1 MDTDRR
7 TRRAGWHALRA
18 RLRELLSPEAYAS
31 APDYGPSA
39 PTSDR
44 EQWFRQFD
52 RVRDLLE
59 QTREVVASRG
69 WSGSGSWFLLRQAD
83 GTARPATLS
92 ESLALRAPGA
102 PVAGACLVGIMVR
115 LAEDPDRVPG
125 VPDVWLATDELHE
138 AMCERLGQE
147 SASPGR
153 AYPMHQRRQRL
164 RSLTAWNDVPGRT
177 EGDVL
182 DLLNRAIAR
191 TIVGAAATPAG
202 RGW

>member
-7 TRRAGWHALRA
+7 TRRTGWHALRT
-18 RLRELLSPEAYAS
+18 RLQEALSPQAYLS
-31 APDYGPSA
+31 VPDYGPSA
-39 PTSDR
+39 STSDR

-59 QTREVVASRG
+59 QTRQVVASGG
-69 WSGSGSWFLLRQAD
+69 WSGSGSWFLLRQPD
-83 GTARPATLS
+83 GTTRPATLS
-92 ESLALRAPGA
+92 ESLALRAPSA

-125 VPDVWLATDELHE
+125 VRDVWLATDELHE
-138 AMCERLGQE
+138 AMHERLGHD

-164 RSLTAWNDVPGRT
+164 RSLTAWNDAPGRT

-182 DLLNRAIAR
+182 DLVDRAIAR
-191 TIVGAAATPAG
+191 TIIGAAATPPG
-202 RGW
+202 RE